1 MSKRMTYEQ
10 KYELI
15 QQLISQSDFRR
26 AIFVLY
32 NKNSNL
38 RVRKNIF
45 QFYKVDEI
53 VQCAHHIV
61 TNYHMPEYTFSKMAK
76 HVDDQFT
83 ARMLRASVPHW
94 RRAVNAYIRTHDKEK
109 YKSR

>member
-1 MSKRMTYEQ
+1 MTYEQ

-45 QFYKVDEI
+45 QFYLRLKTLILAKSCHIRIHITRKSDSDI
-53 VQCAHHIV
+53 GIIQYIHISSNRKSSLHFFHHSLTI
-61 TNYHMPEYTFSKMAK
+61 
-76 HVDDQFT
+76 
-83 ARMLRASVPHW
+83 
-94 RRAVNAYIRTHDKEK
+94 RR
-109 YKSR
+109 